1 MRSKAETTICS
12 EISRSKS
19 YLFQYTTEDLAR
31 VYTIKRK
38 KYTFGFGWKKYLK
51 LFETPHR
58 QFDLNVIT
66 GCTAENCKEMTSS
79 YKSLANHHLQQL
91 LLTISAVRV
100 NSFCFF
106 CFYDFLSSIRFEVLI
121 LFKSFKMQH
130 SLFVFKIYRY

>member
-91 LLTISAVRV
+91 LLIISADLV
-100 NSFCFF
+100 NSFT
-106 CFYDFLSSIRFEVLI
+106 FLCS
-121 LFKSFKMQH
+121 
-130 SLFVFKIYRY
+130 